1 MRSTPV
7 ARPQPAATLAAAR
20 GARLAAAAAACGR
33 AAAFTA
39 MQALPAS
46 AGVAAGTALE
56 AGEPPPPA
64 PLLARPLLSVA
75 PM

>member
-1 MRSTPV
+1 
-7 ARPQPAATLAAAR
+7 
-20 GARLAAAAAACGR
+20 
-33 AAAFTA
+33 

-64 PLLARPLLSVA
+64 PPLARPLLSVA